1 MVVTQTASSPKPTDP
16 RKSPWPEIR
25 KARIQKLLPQAM
37 QLAGIDAWVV
47 ICRHN
52 NDPLALYVGGENAGG
67 TGIHQRRDWHA
78 PAKNRDSVIKG
89 V

>member
-52 NDPLALYVGGENAGG
+52 NDPLALYVGG
-67 TGIHQRRDWHA
+67 RRMQGA
-78 PAKNRDSVIKG
+78 RGYTNEEIGMRLLKTEIP
-89 V
+89 